1 MTDAKIEKSNKW
13 LKWVGTFSDSLFG
26 TLRVIVETASEDS
39 AEIAIRALPLVS
51 PLPNAIGLF
60 FVAQSSLGFGVW
72 QAATFALS
80 SELALFGLVDVL
92 LRVFDGYLVNRKR
105 YLVPLWAAG
114 VCAIT
119 MLLIIVG
126 VVYKLEVA
134 HAGGNAVLAVLPFIS
149 GVGAIALAVR
159 RWDKNQVDQTRVEL
173 ETKLSSTEGLVTEL
187 SNQVSELHA
196 ERQNQTSTITE
207 LYQSAADMRSQII
220 SLTERVDYWKTQA
233 ESRLTG
239 VLEPEKQPAK
249 QGSTVD
255 RRMAVLRA
263 IAQTAKR
270 SDVNFTELG
279 SQHGVS
285 DTAIKKDVEW
295 LVGFGYW
302 VNGDVWKPTAK
313 GIDWAGLEVSA
324 N

>member
-1 MTDAKIEKSNKW
+1 MNKEQNRW
-13 LKWVGTFSDSLFG
+13 LQWVSTFSDSLFG

-159 RWDKNQVDQTRVEL
+159 RWDKNQVDQTIVEL
-173 ETKLSSTEGLVTEL
+173 KAKLCSAEGSVTEL
-187 SNQVSELHA
+187 TNQVSELQA
-196 ERQNQTSTITE
+196 ERQNQNVIITE
-207 LYQSAADMRSQII
+207 LHQSAADMRSQII
-220 SLTERVDYWKTQA
+220 SLAERVDYWKAQA
-233 ESRLTG
+233 ESRPAG
-239 VLEPEKQPAK
+239 VLEPEKQPTK
-249 QGSTVD
+249 QSSTTD
-255 RRMAVLRA
+255 RRMAVLKA

-285 DTAIKKDVEW
+285 DTAIKKDIKW
-295 LVGFGYW
+295 LVSSGHW
-302 VNGDVWKPTAK
+302 VNGDTWKPTPQ
-313 GIDWAGLEVSA
+313 GLVWAGLEVNA